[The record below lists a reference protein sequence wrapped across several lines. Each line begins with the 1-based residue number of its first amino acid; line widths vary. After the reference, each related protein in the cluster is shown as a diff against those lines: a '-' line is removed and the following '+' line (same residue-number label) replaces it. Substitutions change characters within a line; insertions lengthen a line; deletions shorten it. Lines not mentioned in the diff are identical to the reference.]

1 MVTFC
6 HLGIQIILDCLLLSV
21 SLSVFLV
28 LFNDIFRI
36 QVNEPYFWK
45 KYPDNQLNCCHQ
57 KSSLWKKTKSSQ
69 FYAYYYFKIHFQF
82 LGNRNGTGCESDIDD
97 ADIADKE
104 ELKLSYV
111 GSDEEDEDYGSS
123 ARSPFVKIWCLV
135 TIPQLK
141 P

>member
-1 MVTFC
+1 MNPIFEKNT
-6 HLGIQIILDCLLLSV
+6 LSTNSIV
-21 SLSVFLV
+21 AIKNLPS
-28 LFNDIFRI
+28 
-36 QVNEPYFWK
+36 E
-45 KYPDNQLNCCHQ
+45 
-57 KSSLWKKTKSSQ
+57 KKTKSSQ

-123 ARSPFVKIWCLV
+123 ARSPFVKI
-135 TIPQLK
+135 
-141 P
+141 